1 MQLIRQRRFHLTIL
15 AIVPLVFYFN
25 TLFNKYALD
34 DRVVITENKLTK
46 KGITAIPELVSH
58 NLYHGYV
65 KVKVGLY
72 RPLPLLTHALE
83 YGLFGKSPAIS
94 HLINLILYTFIVLL
108 LYKLLSD
115 YLFIENSLA
124 AFFGSLIFAIHPIH
138 TEAVANI
145 KGRDE
150 LLSLLFLLSSLIFL
164 FRFISSSEKK
174 DLFFSLSLYFLA
186 LLSKEN
192 GITFLLIIPL
202 CLWFFSPQSPAR
214 IFKLLLCF
222 AGIAG
227 IYLFIKFYITG
238 FTTNDEEFIL
248 NTPFLYASSTEAFA
262 TKIFIQLKYILLLF
276 LPHPLSYDYCYNQIP
291 YADLTD
297 PRFIVSA
304 MIISALL
311 VFAIL
316 RFKVRD
322 VLSFGIFF
330 YFISISIV
338 SNFVFG
344 IGAPMGE
351 RFLLQASIGFSI
363 IAGILMEK
371 FIGSSSLRTESFR
384 TGVIT
389 CVLTIL
395 VLLCAYLTIDRNKD
409 WKDNKTLFMADI
421 NAAPNSIRTNTN
433 AATTEYF
440 DLLPLAKDEQERK
453 KLTDDAILKYQ
464 KAIAIDSSF
473 PDPYT
478 NLLIIYVQENKLPE
492 AENIFF
498 KGKAQNLSSVK
509 FNGSAPMIRDAWNK
523 NGHAW
528 YQKKNLD
535 SALFCF
541 RHAALIDSSNS
552 EAYYNMG
559 GIYLEKG
566 EPAKTIE
573 LWTKVM
579 AIDTGNTKVKELLP
593 RVKKD
598 FKMDN

>member
-1 MQLIRQRRFHLTIL
+1 MQLIRKKSFHLILL
-15 AIVPLVFYFN
+15 AILPSLFYFN
-25 TLFNKYALD
+25 TLFNNYALD
-34 DRVVITENKLTK
+34 DSVVITENKLTK
-46 KGITAIPELVSH
+46 KGIAAIPELVSH

-65 KVKVGLY
+65 KIKVGLY

-83 YGLFGKSPAIS
+83 YQFFGRSPAMS
-94 HLINLILYTFIVLL
+94 HLINLILYALVIFL

-124 AFFGSLIFAIHPIH
+124 AFLSSLLFAIHPIH

-164 FRFISSSEKK
+164 FRFISSSENKY
-174 DLFFSLSLYFLA
+174 LILSLSLYFLA

-202 CLWFFSPQSPAR
+202 FLWFFTSKKSAE
-214 IFKLLLCF
+214 IFKLFSFF
-222 AGIAG
+222 AVAAG
-227 IYLFIKFYITG
+227 IYLFLKFYITG

-262 TKIFIQLKYILLLF
+262 TKIFVQLKYILLLF
-276 LPHPLSYDYCYNQIP
+276 FPYPLSYDYCYNQIP

-297 PRFIVSA
+297 PRFIASA
-304 MIISALL
+304 LIISALL
-311 VFAIL
+311 AFAIL
-316 RFKVRD
+316 RFRKRNIV
-322 VLSFGIFF
+322 SFGILF

-351 RFLLQASIGFSI
+351 RFLFQASIGFSMI
-363 IAGILMEK
+363 VGYLMTE
-371 FIGSSSLRTESFR
+371 FIQKTSFYSESFR
-384 TGVIT
+384 TGMTIFL
-389 CVLTIL
+389 LTVL
-395 VLLCAYLTIDRNKD
+395 VLVCGYITIERNKD
-409 WKDNKTLFMADI
+409 WKDNKTLFMADVYS
-421 NAAPNSIRTNTN
+421 APNSIRTNTN

-440 DLLPLAKDEQERK
+440 DLLPLAKDQAQRK
-453 KLTDDAILKYQ
+453 MLTEDAISKYR
-464 KAIAIDSSF
+464 KTIAIDSSF

-478 NLLIIYVQENKLPE
+478 NLLIIYVQENNLPE
-492 AENIFF
+492 AENIFL
-498 KGKAQNLSSVK
+498 KGRKQGLRSAK
-509 FNGSAPMIRDAWNK
+509 FNNSAPIIRDAWNRT
-523 NGHAW
+523 GHAW

-541 RHAALIDSSNS
+541 RHAAFIDPTSS

-566 EPAKTIE
+566 QGEKTVE

-579 AIDTGNTKVKELLP
+579 SLDPTNAKVKELLP
-593 RVKKD
+593 KVKKD
-598 FKMDN
+598 FGISN